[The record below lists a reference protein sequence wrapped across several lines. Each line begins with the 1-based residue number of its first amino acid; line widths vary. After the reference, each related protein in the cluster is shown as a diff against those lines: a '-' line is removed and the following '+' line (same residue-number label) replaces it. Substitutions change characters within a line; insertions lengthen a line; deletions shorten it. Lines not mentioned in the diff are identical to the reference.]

1 MALNPTDEVYG
12 VFINSNQSSILST
25 EKSNVSIPFQGNLA
39 DHDPTKQ
46 VQIALTSML
55 FTNTI
60 YNITEENNQM
70 NVLIYYAA
78 GRGMAASS
86 EEIAVEIPVGFY
98 NITQLSNYLSEPGV
112 LGREIVQQLFKYGVI
127 DSYVNIFTGFGAI
140 PQDPNDPIVTKAAPT
155 NNSNTKIVLQSP
167 DLGHMLQFGTDLIS
181 IPVNA
186 LDHSYIYA
194 GIYVECDLTST
205 TFAPLLKMLGF
216 FNIYTAPP
224 PDIVLSA
231 QLNQVPVKKGYGMS
245 FEYQPLK
252 DESITNAWDNTVI
265 YTIKEINL
273 LSGYTPAY
281 EVPTAFN
288 GIVYVNN
295 SVVLT
300 CAYELEPVS
309 GTVIELNNGWF
320 ISGAGMSV
328 PAPYIVGFQDWKGQL
343 ALTNG
348 SSTFNIGATT
358 SGNLS
363 VGMSIGS
370 QYNANTLLPVDPVL
384 AGFCDY
390 ATGTIPGPG
399 IENDH
404 CYYITFLDPGG
415 LTGTLNQVWGGTSL
429 GYLFVLGT
437 SYVVTTIQL
446 STPGGLVENML
457 QSPNSIT
464 GLTGILPPSNVTNLA
479 GVDEIHV
486 HCAQLRTNNLTA
498 TNFQPLAPA
507 DVIAVIP
514 VEVEFGFKQNYQP
527 PNVIQTFL
535 SNTNIVNLEMQLT
548 DAKGRNLDFHG
559 VDWSITLL
567 VTESDMEPPATLIS
581 QGSAST
587 PFQDQLSTMEG
598 TFQAETKRKRREIIF
613 MDPNKPYG
621 GRTSYSRYRR

>member
-12 VFINSNQSSILST
+12 VFINSNQSTILST

-167 DLGHMLQFGTDLIS
+167 DLGHMLQFGTDLTES
-181 IPVNA
+181 TVNA

-216 FNIYTAPP
+216 FNIHTAPP
-224 PDIVLSA
+224 PDITLSA
-231 QLNQVPVKKGYGMS
+231 QLGQVPVKKGYGMS
-245 FEYQPLK
+245 FNAQELKPAFPITQPY
-252 DESITNAWDNTVI
+252 DNTVI
-265 YTIKEINL
+265 YTINEINL

-281 EVPTAFN
+281 EIPTAFN

-300 CAYELEPVS
+300 CAYELEPAS
-309 GTVIELNNGWF
+309 GAVIELNNGWF

-328 PAPYIVGFQDWKGQL
+328 PAPYVVGFQDWKGE
-343 ALTNG
+343 LTLTFAT
-348 SSTFNIGATT
+348 STFNIGPTT

-363 VGMSIGS
+363 VGMAIGS
-370 QYNANTLLPVDPVL
+370 EYDANGIPVDAGL
-384 AGFCDY
+384 AAFCNY
-390 ATGTIPGPG
+390 AAGIIPGPG
-399 IENDH
+399 IENTN
-404 CYYITFLDPGG
+404 CYYITYLDPSG
-415 LTGTLNQVWGGTSL
+415 LTGTLNQAWSHTTTT
-429 GYLFVLGT
+429 YFDVLGT
-437 SYVVTTIQL
+437 NYIVTTLQQ
-446 STPGGLVENML
+446 STPGALVENML

-567 VTESDMEPPATLIS
+567 VTESDIEPPAALVS
-581 QGSAST
+581 QGTANT

>member
-12 VFINSNQSSILST
+12 VFINSNQSTILST

-78 GRGMAASS
+78 GRGLAASM
-86 EEIAVEIPVGFY
+86 EQIPVVIPVGFY

-112 LGREIVQQLFKYGVI
+112 LGREIVQQLFKYNVI

-181 IPVNA
+181 VPSNA

-216 FNIYTAPP
+216 FNIHTAPP

-231 QLNQVPVKKGYGMS
+231 QLGQVPVKKGYGMS
-245 FEYQPLK
+245 FNYQTLK
-252 DESITNAWDNTVI
+252 DEAITDPWDNTVI
-265 YTIKEINL
+265 YTINEINL

-300 CAYELEPVS
+300 CAYELDSVS
-309 GTVIELNNGWF
+309 GAVIELNNGWF

-328 PAPYIVGFQDWKGQL
+328 PAPYVVGFQDWKGTL
-343 ALTNG
+343 DLING
-348 SSTFNIGATT
+348 SATFNIVSTVSGA
-358 SGNLS
+358 LS
-363 VGMSIGS
+363 VGMAIGS
-370 QYNANTLLPVDPVL
+370 QYDPTTGIPYDAFFANL
-384 AGFCDY
+384 CNY
-390 ATGTIPGPG
+390 ATGFIPGPG
-399 IENDH
+399 VENDH
-404 CYYITFLDPGG
+404 CFYITFLDPGG
-415 LTGTLNQVWGGTSL
+415 LTGTLNQIWTDASVVQT
-429 GYLFVLGT
+429 VLGT
-437 SYVVTTIQL
+437 NYILTSVQL
-446 STPGGLVENML
+446 STPGALVENML

-567 VTESDMEPPATLIS
+567 VTESDMEPPATLVS
-581 QGSAST
+581 QGTAST